1 MCIRDRFSSIHDLN
15 LASLYCDKIIFLY
28 QGRIVDYGTPEEVLT
43 RENIKTYFGIE
54 SQITKNEVTGKLQ
67 IYYLPGWVKDV
78 YKRQPHKLRY
88 PVLPLKPLSSAL
100 QALLLTY
107 HHCILIQFFS

>member
-1 MCIRDRFSSIHDLN
+1 MDILKKQNVTLFSSIHDLN

-67 IYYLPGWVKDV
+67 IYYLPRGG
-78 YKRQPHKLRY
+78 
-88 PVLPLKPLSSAL
+88 
-100 QALLLTY
+100 
-107 HHCILIQFFS
+107 

>member
-1 MCIRDRFSSIHDLN
+1 MSLCFLQCHDLN

-43 RENIKTYFGIE
+43 HENIKSYFGIE

-67 IYYLPGWVKDV
+67 IYYLPGWVKN
-78 YKRQPHKLRY
+78 
-88 PVLPLKPLSSAL
+88 
-100 QALLLTY
+100 
-107 HHCILIQFFS
+107 